1 MRNNQPVTQHEF
13 DFPADATLMSTT
25 DVQSHIQYCNAAFI
39 AVSGYEQRELM
50 GQPHNVVRHPDMP
63 PEAFADMWATLK
75 GGESWT
81 ALVKNRRKNG
91 DHYWVRA
98 NAAPMRRGGRVT
110 GYLSVRTKP
119 SSEEVASAE
128 NFYKQVRE
136 GRARGFKFYKG
147 LVVRTGWASFLSW
160 PKTASMASRVRAMS
174 AICWLTMCLMATLV
188 GLSGAHLVAFAAA
201 ALVVISLYSLLL
213 EWQCVSPLR
222 QVLQQA
228 LNVASGNTS
237 PAPEM
242 GRIDE
247 VGMLL
252 RAINQSGLNLRALVD
267 DVDVQVG
274 GVSSASSQIASG
286 NNDLSQRTEIAASNL
301 EQTASAMEELHGT
314 VRSTA
319 DAATEA
325 ASQASEAS
333 KAAASGG
340 EIVGKV
346 VATMDDIAA
355 SSRRISDI
363 IGTIDGI
370 AFQTNILALNAAVEA
385 ARAGEAG
392 RGFAVVASEVRA
404 LAQRSAEAAREI
416 KTLIG
421 NSVDR
426 VDSGSQLVG
435 QAGTVMGEIV
445 DQVDRV
451 DKLLGEISRAAR
463 EQTSGVQ
470 QVNESVSSL
479 DQTTQQNAALVE
491 ESAAAAESLRQQA
504 VRLAE
509 AVAVFSSR

>member
-1 MRNNQPVTQHEF
+1 MRNNQPVTQHEY
-13 DFPADATLMSTT
+13 DYPADATLMSTT

-39 AVSGYEQRELM
+39 AVSGYEQDELV
-50 GQPHNVVRHPDMP
+50 GQPHNLVRHPDMP
-63 PEAFADMWATLK
+63 AEAFADMWTTLK

-98 NAAPMRRGGRVT
+98 NAAPMRRAGRVV

-119 SSEEVASAE
+119 TRQEVEAAE
-128 NFYKQVRE
+128 AFYRQIRE
-136 GRARGFKFYKG
+136 GRAGSLKFHKG
-147 LVVRTGWASFLSW
+147 LVVRGGWSAFLSW
-160 PKTASMASRVRAMS
+160 PKTLSLSWRVR
-174 AICWLTMCLMATLV
+174 
-188 GLSGAHLVAFAAA
+188 G
-201 ALVVISLYSLLL
+201 LLL
-213 EWQCVSPLR
+213 LGWLAQSLAAYVTGSGGSQWLAVTGGAFVVNALLAMLIEGQAVYPLR
-222 QVLQQA
+222 RILDQA
-228 LNVASGNTS
+228 LNVAAGNTA

-242 GRIDE
+242 GRVDE
-247 VGMLL
+247 IGMLM
-252 RAINQSGLNLRALVD
+252 RAVNQSGLNLRALVD
-267 DVDVQVG
+267 DVDAQVG

-286 NNDLSQRTEIAASNL
+286 NNDLSQRTEMSASNL

-319 DAATEA
+319 DAANEA
-325 ASQASEAS
+325 ARQASQASS
-333 KAAASGG
+333 AAVSGG
-340 EIVGKV
+340 EIVGQV
-346 VATMDDIAA
+346 VKTMDDIAT
-355 SSRRISDI
+355 SSRRIGDI

-392 RGFAVVASEVRA
+392 RGFAVVAAEVRA

-416 KTLIG
+416 KVLIG
-421 NSVDR
+421 NSVER
-426 VDSGSQLVG
+426 VDSGAQLVG
-435 QAGTVMGEIV
+435 RAGTVMQDV
-445 DQVDRV
+445 VSQVERV

-463 EQTSGVQ
+463 EQTTGVQ

-509 AVAVFSSR
+509 AIAVYSTR